1 MKKLISLVKAS
12 AEKNKQEVV
21 KMIELDKEEEYLKT
35 MSKKNQ
41 KYKKKLEKFY
51 EKKTKMMKNQS
62 ARDRGEEEREKVKI
76 TDMTNAEEPMNL
88 KETGISTSRLKTYNL

>member
-21 KMIELDKEEEYLKT
+21 KMIELDKEEDYLKT

-88 KETGISTSRLKTYNL
+88 EETGISTSRLKTYNL

>member
-88 KETGISTSRLKTYNL
+88 EETGISTSRLKTYNL